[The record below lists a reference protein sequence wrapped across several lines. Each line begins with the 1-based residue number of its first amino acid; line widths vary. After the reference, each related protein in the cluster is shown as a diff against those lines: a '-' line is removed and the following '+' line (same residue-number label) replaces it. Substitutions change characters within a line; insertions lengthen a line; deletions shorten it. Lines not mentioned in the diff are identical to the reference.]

1 MVAIMRKPP
10 FWMRWRRWRAA
21 AAFVDALFRARF
33 KARFKARIKAG
44 LVDASAADQ

>member
-1 MVAIMRKPP
+1 MVATMRKPP

-33 KARFKARIKAG
+33 KASIKAG

>member
-1 MVAIMRKPP
+1 MVATMRKPP

-21 AAFVDALFRARF
+21 AAFVDALF
-33 KARFKARIKAG
+33 KARIKAG